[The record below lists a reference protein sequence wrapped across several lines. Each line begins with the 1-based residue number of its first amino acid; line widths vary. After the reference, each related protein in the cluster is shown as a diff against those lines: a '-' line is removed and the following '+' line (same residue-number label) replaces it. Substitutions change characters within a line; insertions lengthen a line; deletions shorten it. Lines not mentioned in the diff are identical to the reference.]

1 MNDIVQQA
9 VAAGNFKTLIQAV
22 RVAGL
27 EDTLKGPGPFTL
39 FAPTDE
45 AFAKLPK
52 ATLDGVLKD
61 KDKLKAIL
69 NFHVLSG
76 RVSSKDVMTMNGQ
89 AKKTVQGGSLRVDTS
104 HGVHVGT
111 AKVVETDI
119 QASNGVIHS
128 IDTVQMPS

>member
-22 RVAGL
+22 RAAGL
-27 EDTLKGPGPFTL
+27 ETTLKGPGPFTV

-52 ATLDGVLKD
+52 DTLESVLKD
-61 KDKLKAIL
+61 KEKLKSIL

-76 RVSSKDVMTMNGQ
+76 KVSAKDVMMMNGQ
-89 AKKTVQGGSLRVDTS
+89 SKKTVQGGSLKVDTS
-104 HGVHVGT
+104 DGVHVGT
-111 AKVVETDI
+111 AKVLKTDI
-119 QASNGVIHS
+119 EASNGVIHS
-128 IDTVQMPS
+128 IDTVQLPS